1 MIIFLGSESMR
12 QTYPSTAQFKEAVNL
27 INRSVEN
34 EKTDAMFYAWLIQ
47 NIPTNIEERKRADIA
62 QTIQG
67 IANDEKLH
75 NEILRSMYRQL
86 TGEEAQVSNETF
98 QAPNSFEEGIVQ
110 ALKGEVEAVRKYRK
124 IMAGMPDD
132 SYRDQVFSILTDEL
146 RHGILYNY
154 IYTTIQSI

>member
-1 MIIFLGSESMR
+1 MR

-27 INRSVEN
+27 INRSIGN
-34 EKTDAMFYAWLIQ
+34 EQADAMFYAWLIQ
-47 NIPTNIEERKRADIA
+47 NIPRDLEEGQRVDIG

-86 TGEEAQVSNETF
+86 TDTEAQISDETF
-98 QAPNSFEEGIVQ
+98 QTPNSFEEGIVQ
-110 ALKGEVEAVRKYRK
+110 ALKGEVEAVRTYRK
-124 IMAGMPDD
+124 IMAGMPDN

-154 IYTTIQSI
+154 IYTTIQSM

>member
-1 MIIFLGSESMR
+1 MR
-12 QTYPSTAQFKEAVNL
+12 QTYPSTAQFKEAINL
-27 INRSVEN
+27 INSSIEN
-34 EKTDAMFYAWLIQ
+34 EQADAMFYMWLIQ
-47 NIPTNIEERKRADIA
+47 NIPTDLEESQRVDIA

-75 NEILRSMYRQL
+75 NEILKSMYRQL
-86 TGEEAQVSNETF
+86 TGTEAQVQTQGEAF
-98 QAPNSFEEGIVQ
+98 QVPNSFEEGVVK

-124 IMAGMPDD
+124 IMAGMPDN

-154 IYTTIQSI
+154 IYTTIQSM

>member
-1 MIIFLGSESMR
+1 MR
-12 QTYPSTAQFKEAVNL
+12 QTYPSTAQFKEAINL
-27 INRSVEN
+27 INRSIEN
-34 EKTDAMFYAWLIQ
+34 EQEDAMFYMWLIQ
-47 NIPTNIEERKRADIA
+47 NIPTDLEESQRVDMA

-75 NEILRSMYRQL
+75 NEILKSMYRQL
-86 TGEEAQVSNETF
+86 TGTEAQVQAQDETF
-98 QAPNSFEEGIVQ
+98 QVPNSFEEGIVK

-124 IMAGMPDD
+124 IMAGMPDN

-154 IYTTIQSI
+154 IYTTLQSM

>member
-1 MIIFLGSESMR
+1 MR

-27 INRSVEN
+27 INSSIEN
-34 EKTDAMFYAWLIQ
+34 EQADAMFYTWLIQ
-47 NIPTNIEERKRADIA
+47 NIPTSLEGNKRVDIA

-86 TGEEAQVSNETF
+86 TSEEPQVQASEETF
-98 QAPNSFEEGIVQ
+98 QMPNSFEEGIVK

-124 IMAGMPDD
+124 IMAGMPDN

-154 IYTTIQSI
+154 IYTTIQEV

>member
-1 MIIFLGSESMR
+1 MR
-12 QTYPSTAQFKEAVNL
+12 QTYPSTAQFKEAINL
-27 INRSVEN
+27 INSSIEN
-34 EKTDAMFYAWLIQ
+34 EQEDAMFYMWLIQ
-47 NIPTNIEERKRADIA
+47 NIPTDLEESQRVDMA

-75 NEILRSMYRQL
+75 NEILKSMYRQL
-86 TGEEAQVSNETF
+86 TGTEAQVQAQDETF
-98 QAPNSFEEGIVQ
+98 QVPNSFEEGIVK

-124 IMAGMPDD
+124 IMAGMPDN

-154 IYTTIQSI
+154 IYTTLQSM

>member
-1 MIIFLGSESMR
+1 MR

-27 INRSVEN
+27 INSSIEN
-34 EKTDAMFYAWLIQ
+34 EQADAMFYTWLIQ
-47 NIPTNIEERKRADIA
+47 NIPTSLEEGKRVDLA

-75 NEILRSMYRQL
+75 NQILKSMYRQL
-86 TGEEAQVSNETF
+86 TGAEAQEPAFGESFKQPT
-98 QAPNSFEEGIVQ
+98 SFEEGVIK

-124 IMAGMPDD
+124 IMAGLPDN
-132 SYRDQVFSILTDEL
+132 SYRDQIFSILTDEL

-154 IYTTIQSI
+154 VYTTIQEV

>member
-1 MIIFLGSESMR
+1 MR

-27 INRSVEN
+27 INSSIEN
-34 EKTDAMFYAWLIQ
+34 EQADAMFYTWLIQ
-47 NIPTNIEERKRADIA
+47 NIPTSLEGNKRVDIA

-86 TGEEAQVSNETF
+86 TSEEPQVQASEETF
-98 QAPNSFEEGIVQ
+98 QMPNSFEEGIVK

-124 IMAGMPDD
+124 IMAGMPDN

-154 IYTTIQSI
+154 IYTTIQ

>member
-1 MIIFLGSESMR
+1 MR
-12 QTYPSTAQFKEAVNL
+12 QTYPSTAQFKEAINL
-27 INRSVEN
+27 INSSIEN
-34 EKTDAMFYAWLIQ
+34 EQADAMFYMWLIQ
-47 NIPTNIEERKRADIA
+47 NIPTDLEESQRVDIA

-75 NEILRSMYRQL
+75 NEILKSMYRQL
-86 TGEEAQVSNETF
+86 TGTEAQI
-98 QAPNSFEEGIVQ
+98 QAQGEPFEVPNSFEEGVVK

-124 IMAGMPDD
+124 IMAGMPDN

-154 IYTTIQSI
+154 IYTTIQSV

>member
-1 MIIFLGSESMR
+1 MR

-27 INRSVEN
+27 INSSIEN
-34 EKTDAMFYAWLIQ
+34 EQTDAMFYTWLIQ
-47 NIPTNIEERKRADIA
+47 NIPRNLEESKRVDIA

-86 TGEEAQVSNETF
+86 TSTEPQVPAPEEAF
-98 QAPNSFEEGIVQ
+98 QMPNSFEEGIVK

-124 IMAGMPDD
+124 IMAAMPDN

-154 IYTTIQSI
+154 IYTTIQNT

>member
-1 MIIFLGSESMR
+1 MR
-12 QTYPSTAQFKEAVNL
+12 QTYPSTAQFKEAINL
-27 INRSVEN
+27 INSSIEN
-34 EKTDAMFYAWLIQ
+34 EREDAMFYMWLIQ
-47 NIPTNIEERKRADIA
+47 NIPTDLEESQRVDIA

-75 NEILRSMYRQL
+75 NEILKSMYRQL
-86 TGEEAQVSNETF
+86 TGTEAQMQTQGEAF
-98 QAPNSFEEGIVQ
+98 QVPNSFEEGIVK

-124 IMAGMPDD
+124 IMAGMPDN

-154 IYTTIQSI
+154 IYTTIQSM

>member
-1 MIIFLGSESMR
+1 MR
-12 QTYPSTAQFKEAVNL
+12 QTYPSTAQFKEAINL
-27 INRSVEN
+27 INSSIEN
-34 EKTDAMFYAWLIQ
+34 EQADAMFYMWLIQ
-47 NIPTNIEERKRADIA
+47 NIPTDLEESQRVDIA

-75 NEILRSMYRQL
+75 NEILKSMYRQL
-86 TGEEAQVSNETF
+86 TGTEAQI
-98 QAPNSFEEGIVQ
+98 QAQGEPFEVPNSFEEGVVK

-124 IMAGMPDD
+124 IMAGMPDN

-154 IYTTIQSI
+154 IYTTIQSM

>member
-1 MIIFLGSESMR
+1 MR
-12 QTYPSTAQFKEAVNL
+12 QTYPSTAQFKEAINL
-27 INRSVEN
+27 INSSIEN
-34 EKTDAMFYAWLIQ
+34 EQADAMFYMWLIQ
-47 NIPTNIEERKRADIA
+47 NIPTDLEESQRVDIA

-75 NEILRSMYRQL
+75 NEILKSMYRQL
-86 TGEEAQVSNETF
+86 TGTEAQM
-98 QAPNSFEEGIVQ
+98 QAQGEPFEVPNSFEEGVVK

-124 IMAGMPDD
+124 IMAGMPDN

-154 IYTTIQSI
+154 IYTTIQSM

>member
-1 MIIFLGSESMR
+1 MR

-27 INRSVEN
+27 INSSIEN
-34 EKTDAMFYAWLIQ
+34 EQADAMFYTWLIQ
-47 NIPTNIEERKRADIA
+47 NIPKNLEETKRVDIA

-75 NEILRSMYRQL
+75 NEILKSMYRQL
-86 TGEEAQVSNETF
+86 TSEEPQVQASEETF
-98 QAPNSFEEGIVQ
+98 QVPNSFEEGIVK

-124 IMAGMPDD
+124 IMAGMPDN

-154 IYTTIQSI
+154 IYTTIQSK

>member
-1 MIIFLGSESMR
+1 MR
-12 QTYPSTAQFKEAVNL
+12 QTYPSTAQFKEAINL
-27 INRSVEN
+27 INSSIEN
-34 EKTDAMFYAWLIQ
+34 EQADAVFYMWLIQ
-47 NIPTNIEERKRADIA
+47 NIPTDLEESQRVDIA

-75 NEILRSMYRQL
+75 NEILKSMYRQL
-86 TGEEAQVSNETF
+86 TGTEAQV
-98 QAPNSFEEGIVQ
+98 QAQGEPFEVPNSFEEGVVK

-124 IMAGMPDD
+124 IMAGMPDN

-154 IYTTIQSI
+154 IYTTIQSM

>member
-1 MIIFLGSESMR
+1 MR
-12 QTYPSTAQFKEAVNL
+12 QTYPSTAQFKEAVKL
-27 INRSVEN
+27 INSSIEN
-34 EKTDAMFYAWLIQ
+34 EQIDAMFYAWLIQ
-47 NIPTNIEERKRADIA
+47 NIPKSLEEDKRMDLA

-75 NEILRSMYRQL
+75 NDLLKSMYRQL
-86 TGEEAQVSNETF
+86 TGTEPQVPAEETF
-98 QAPNSFEEGIVQ
+98 QKPASFEEGIIK

-154 IYTTIQSI
+154 VYTTIQTA

>member
-1 MIIFLGSESMR
+1 MR
-12 QTYPSTAQFKEAVNL
+12 QTYPSTAQFKEAVKL
-27 INRSVEN
+27 INSSIEN
-34 EKTDAMFYAWLIQ
+34 EQTDAMFYTWLIQ
-47 NIPTNIEERKRADIA
+47 NIPKSLEESKRMDIA

-75 NEILRSMYRQL
+75 NEILKSMYRQL
-86 TGEEAQVSNETF
+86 TGTEPQIPADETF
-98 QAPNSFEEGIVQ
+98 QKPSSFEEGIVK

-124 IMAGMPDD
+124 IMAGMPDN

-154 IYTTIQSI
+154 IYTTIQTA

>member
-1 MIIFLGSESMR
+1 MR

-27 INRSVEN
+27 INSSIEN
-34 EKTDAMFYAWLIQ
+34 EQADAMFYTWLIQ
-47 NIPTNIEERKRADIA
+47 NIPTSLEENKKVDIA

-86 TGEEAQVSNETF
+86 TSEEPQVQASEETF
-98 QAPNSFEEGIVQ
+98 QMPNSFEDGIVK
-110 ALKGEVEAVRKYRK
+110 ALNGEVEAVRKYRK
-124 IMAGMPDD
+124 IMAGMPDN

-154 IYTTIQSI
+154 IYTTIQEV